1 MPSIRLSDLLA
12 EEMTGQPSC
21 SPTWA
26 RSRFIGEK
34 SQTLAD
40 LSGTWLDFRAKLLE
54 LVEEF
59 EETVADDLDRQSMA
73 IARADIDA
81 FHDMI
86 ATRILPLG
94 NQ

>member
-1 MPSIRLSDLLA
+1 MPTIRLSDLLA
-12 EEMTGQPSC
+12 EEMTGQSSC
-21 SPTWA
+21 SPTWLK
-26 RSRFIGEK
+26 SRFIDEK

-40 LSGTWLDFRAKLLE
+40 LSDTWLDFRAKLLE
-54 LVEEF
+54 LVDEF
-59 EETVADDLDRQSMA
+59 EETVADDLDRQSMT

-81 FHDMI
+81 LHKTL